1 LSDTIQVRVI
11 LRAKRNE
18 VKGEGNVFK
27 VYLTAPPVEGK
38 ANKLLVELLSR
49 HFNLR
54 KSQIRI
60 IKGEKA
66 RDKIVRIGV

>member
-1 LSDTIQVRVI
+1 MSDTIQVRVI
-11 LRAKRNE
+11 PRAKRNE
-18 VKGEGNVFK
+18 IKEEGNIFK
-27 VYLTAPPVEGK
+27 VYLSAPPVEGK
-38 ANKLLVELLSR
+38 ANKLLVELLAG